1 MQSGKLLTLVGVTVL
16 VAAGAVAATLMGP
29 RQKVDP
35 QTGKRV
41 LPAVEQKLGDISK
54 LALTKAETKLTLQKK
69 GEAWVVVEKND
80 YPADP
85 VKVRQALLGLSQ
97 LTYVEPKTSNAQRY
111 SRIRVED
118 AGKAGSESILI
129 VASDAKGGAIGE
141 EILGRRRV
149 DQLGG
154 GNDGIYVRGPTEAQS
169 WLARGTLDVNTDPVP
184 WLEKKLVDIDGTKL
198 KRVVL
203 TQGTGEKLA
212 VSREK
217 PESPFAIENA
227 PKDIKLR
234 TESAPGEPS
243 YGLAGLELTDVRQAQ
258 AFPFPDANF
267 NVAEFETFDGLQVR
281 VELFSVDTTDW
292 ARIKATGTGAAE
304 AQAKDINDRLTPWV
318 FSIPN
323 YKARSMKAKLQD
335 LLETPKGS

>member
-1 MQSGKLLTLVGVTVL
+1 MQSRKLLTLVAVTL
-16 VAAGAVAATLMGP
+16 LMLIGAVAAALTGP

-41 LPAVEQKLGDISK
+41 LPAVEQKLADIAK
-54 LALTKAETKLTLQKK
+54 LTFTKAETKMTLQKK
-69 GEAWVVVEKND
+69 GETWVVAEKND

-97 LTYVEPKTSNAQRY
+97 LTYVEPKTANPQRF

-118 AGKAGSESILI
+118 AGKAGTESILV

-154 GNDGIYVRGPTEAQS
+154 GNDGIYVRSPTESQS
-169 WLARGTLDVNTDPVP
+169 WLARGTLDVNTDLTA

-198 KRVVL
+198 KRVML
-203 TQGTGEKLA
+203 TQGNGEKLA

-217 PESPFAIENA
+217 PEASFAIENA
-227 PKDIKLR
+227 PADIKLR

-258 AFPFPDANF
+258 SFPFPDAGF
-267 NVAEFETFDGLQVR
+267 NAADYETFDGLKVH
-281 VELFSVDTTDW
+281 VELFQVDTVDW
-292 ARIKATGTGAAE
+292 ARIKASGTGAAE
-304 AQAKDINDRLTPWV
+304 AQAKEINDRLTPWV
-318 FSIPN
+318 FALPN

-335 LLETPKGS
+335 LLESPKGS